1 MRKDERRKNMKD
13 NSKITITV
21 AEYKRLLQA
30 DIMLDIMTNRA
41 KSEKYFNGS
50 EVKAMLGI
58 SEKEDEE

>member
-1 MRKDERRKNMKD
+1 MKD
-13 NSKITITV
+13 TGKITITI

-58 SEKEDEE
+58 PEKEDEE

>member
-1 MRKDERRKNMKD
+1 MKD
-13 NSKITITV
+13 NSKITITI

-58 SEKEDEE
+58 PEKEDEE